1 MENHVVIHIDSGVLE
16 IQLSRP
22 EKKNALTNQMYGC
35 ITEVMLQALENDEIH
50 VILFSAIGNMFTAGN
65 DLVDFVEI
73 SESPNVEPKAQE
85 FIQLLAEYRKPIV
98 AAVTG
103 SAIGIGTTMLL
114 HCDLVYIA
122 ENAKLLA
129 PFVNLA
135 LVPEAGSSL
144 LLAARIGHVRA
155 FGMFSLGESISG
167 IEAAQ
172 LGLANAAVPATEV
185 LDLARFKAKELAKKT
200 VKAIEQTKL
209 LMRDSHLIL
218 EQINLENTYFSER
231 LRSSEA
237 KEIFRNFIEK
247 K

>member
-1 MENHVVIHIDSGVLE
+1 MDNHIVINIDNGVLE
-16 IQLSRP
+16 IQFSRP
-22 EKKNALTNQMYGC
+22 EKKNALTNQMYGS
-35 ITEVMLQALENDEIH
+35 ITEAMLQALENDEIH
-50 VILFSAIGNMFTAGN
+50 VILFSAIGNVFTAGN
-65 DLVDFVEI
+65 DLVDFMEI
-73 SESPNVEPKAQE
+73 SESPDIEPKAQE
-85 FIQLLAEYRKPIV
+85 FILLLAEYRKPII

-122 ENAKLLA
+122 ENAKLLV

-144 LLAARIGHVRA
+144 LLAARIGHAKA
-155 FGMFSLGESISG
+155 FSMFVLGESITG
-167 IEAAQ
+167 TEAAQ
-172 LGLANAAVPATEV
+172 LGLANSAVSAENV
-185 LDLARFKAKELAKKT
+185 LELARSKAKELVTKSIKS
-200 VKAIEQTKL
+200 VEQTKL
-209 LMRDSHLIL
+209 LMRNSPLIL
-218 EQINLENTYFSER
+218 DQIQKENTYFSER